1 MRVLGIWLIGG
12 GGGGWAWWAWE
23 QGEAH
28 HARNRAFVV
37 VVVAG
42 ARKWLPP
49 PEIEHGRSILGGVVV
64 GARAWR
70 LPPPKDCHRPKSSV
84 RARFRAVVVEEG
96 GWWKKTASPCIW
108 SKGGESVEEKQPPPA
123 RASRARE
130 GWRGGGRRGSALH
143 LGFRARERWV
153 EKKWP
158 PCVWSEGGVWEKRPS
173 VLRFEGVRG
182 MAVVGRKRPPLSR
195 VSSETEEGGG
205 G

>member
-1 MRVLGIWLIGG
+1 MLDFGRWWSKRGG
-12 GGGGWAWWAWE
+12 GGK
-23 QGEAH
+23 
-28 HARNRAFVV
+28 RRPLLAF
-37 VVVAG
+37 G
-42 ARKWLPP
+42 AR
-49 PEIEHGRSILGGVVV
+49 EGV
-64 GARAWR
+64 
-70 LPPPKDCHRPKSSV
+70 
-84 RARFRAVVVEEG
+84 
-96 GWWKKTASPCIW
+96 
-108 SKGGESVEEKQPPPA
+108 GESVEEKQPPPA

-158 PCVWSEGGVWEKRPS
+158 PCVWSEGGVWEKHPS
-173 VLRFEGVRG
+173 VLRFERVRG